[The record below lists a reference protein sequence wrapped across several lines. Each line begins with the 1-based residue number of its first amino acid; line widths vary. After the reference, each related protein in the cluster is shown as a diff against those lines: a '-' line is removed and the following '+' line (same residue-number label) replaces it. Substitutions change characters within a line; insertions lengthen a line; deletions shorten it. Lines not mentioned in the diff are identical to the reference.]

1 MVKKENYARRFE
13 RHHDELRW
21 LYMELYDNG
30 DMFAELCDNMQRFY
44 QERSRELKAMDTERE
59 ENKNW
64 YRRNDLLGMMLYI
77 DNFEIGRAHV

>member
-44 QERSRELKAMDTERE
+44 QERSS
-59 ENKNW
+59 
-64 YRRNDLLGMMLYI
+64 RRWIRSVRRIRTG
-77 DNFEIGRAHV
+77 IGVMICWE